1 MDALLTNRFDQDH
14 AWDHAWD
21 HAAST
26 TPCNAL
32 YPSRAYHLTMAAL
45 KILACLVA
53 AACVHGQDSPAAP
66 AAGTAPADSDAA
78 PERPAEPITGNRL
91 SPSRP
96 E

>member
-1 MDALLTNRFDQDH
+1 MVRITHGITPPQQLL
-14 AWDHAWD
+14 A
-21 HAAST
+21 
-26 TPCNAL
+26 TPSILPAQ
-32 YPSRAYHLTMAAL
+32 PSILRAYHLTMAAL

-91 SPSRP
+91 PPSRP